1 MRKNWIVSVY
11 NRVFWIH
18 IDAYMK
24 GFGLGFGIVYD
35 DYENVWRIYLDLGFL
50 HIHVDMWGV
59 IKG

>member
-1 MRKNWIVSVY
+1 
-11 NRVFWIH
+11 
-18 IDAYMK
+18 MK